1 MRTRAYRFSG
11 EHPAFPAQW
20 FTAYNVLFPA
30 NGFLATVA
38 PEKPAS
44 RELDT
49 STAVPEP
56 HAFAVRET
64 AAFVFRRTRVHRIP
78 PRVRDD
84 REPPLSSGETGR
96 ACNGDLPDVLSDL
109 FLIPWLDFNFG
120 KSAVICPSG

>member
-1 MRTRAYRFSG
+1 M
-11 EHPAFPAQW
+11 
-20 FTAYNVLFPA
+20 LFPA

-64 AAFVFRRTRVHRIP
+64 AALVIRRTRVHRIP

-96 ACNGDLPDVLSDL
+96 ACKGDLPGVLSGI
-109 FLIPWLDFNFG
+109 FLILWLDSRFG
-120 KSAVICPSG
+120 KSAVMCPSG